1 MNMEAGNIYGMMAK
15 AIIQGIAEQS
25 IGGSRNEN
33 EMANLKMLYELN
45 KVDQAVVNPGAV
57 EQANQ

>member
-1 MNMEAGNIYGMMAK
+1 MEAGNIYGMMAK